1 MTWMIW
7 GVPWLFRNPR
17 MSQVDVAVKQAQRGA
32 LENPFISF
40 HQEREFE
47 PTIMGVKWSNFVQ
60 TPGPRTI
67 DFGGFVEDDQQIW
80 ADLTGHRVGSPFAF
94 SVLRCLES
102 LWSRSKGLQC
112 RCPRGSWELH
122 GDHKLTG
129 RPSSFYYVWIC
140 LDGIRASKVS

>member
-17 MSQVDVAVKQAQRGA
+17 MSQCGRGSEA
-32 LENPFISF
+32 SPARRTWKPFHILSS
-40 HQEREFE
+40 RKG
-47 PTIMGVKWSNFVQ
+47 TIMGVKWSNFVQ

-140 LDGIRASKVS
+140 LDGIRASKIS